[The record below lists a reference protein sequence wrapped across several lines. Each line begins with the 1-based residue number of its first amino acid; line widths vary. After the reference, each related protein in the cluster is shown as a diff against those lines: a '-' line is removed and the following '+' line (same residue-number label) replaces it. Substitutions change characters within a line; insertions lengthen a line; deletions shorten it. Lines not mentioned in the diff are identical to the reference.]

1 MSTATMA
8 SELLYFRRG
17 GQVMKTMMSFL
28 VPMTALGLAL
38 ASPLQAQNDTNKSDS
53 PNQPQTVTIEGCL
66 TQSETPGIAIQYVL
80 KSADLSYPLDP
91 GTEDLDAHVGH
102 KVTISGTSM
111 KAKGPHDQD
120 RIRVTKVTMISAT
133 CLP

>member
-1 MSTATMA
+1 
-8 SELLYFRRG
+8 
-17 GQVMKTMMSFL
+17 MKPLISSL
-28 VPMTALGLAL
+28 VPLTVLGLAL
-38 ASPLQAQNDTNKSDS
+38 TSPLHAQSDTKKGDS
-53 PNQPQTVTIEGCL
+53 NQPKTVTVTGCL

-91 GTEDLDAHVGH
+91 GAEELKAHVGH

-111 KAKGPHDQD
+111 KGKGPHDED
-120 RIRVTKVTMISAT
+120 RIRVTKVTMISAS

>member
-1 MSTATMA
+1 MA
-8 SELLYFRRG
+8 SQLLHVRRG

-38 ASPLQAQNDTNKSDS
+38 ASSLQAQNDTNKGDS
-53 PNQPQTVTIEGCL
+53 PNQPKTVTVAGCL

-80 KSADLSYPLDP
+80 KSANLSYPLDP
-91 GTEDLDAHVGH
+91 GAEDLNAHVGH

-111 KAKGPHDQD
+111 KGKGPHDQD